1 MKRVLLLNPPGHE
14 KYFRDNYCSPTSKA
28 GYYWQPTDLLVQ
40 SGHLAAFYELDIV
53 DAIVE
58 NLSPDYIL
66 DLVKKNEY
74 YAILALSG
82 TASWDQDLQLLEQI
96 RAFSPNSILALS
108 GNIALFE
115 YQWVFKNHEY
125 IDACLLDYTT
135 DDFLNYLN
143 GERESLT
150 KIVYK
155 DETGNMVVKDGR
167 LPKQLNYPV
176 PLHHK
181 FKNHLY
187 HFPLS
192 IKHPSA
198 IIITS
203 AGCPHKCEFC
213 VASVIPYRFR
223 DVDDVVEELSVLQSM
238 GIKEVFFQDF
248 MFDVKRERTIKLCQT
263 IIERGINLSW
273 YCSCRVDTL
282 DEEVLVA
289 MRDAG
294 CHTIQFGIESTEQ
307 EALDNQ
313 KKKTNK
319 PNIREITDLCNKVG
333 IKVFGHFIIGLPGET
348 ENSMLN
354 QGKYAREIGCY
365 NAVFNT
371 LVADVGTPLR
381 EKAVI
386 DGKIDGELTIF
397 SNSDKNFAVSLND
410 SNAKK
415 LEHIRKKVMLDFY
428 LHPRFIWNNFVRTRS
443 IYELKQKLKFGIS
456 VLLNI

>member
-1 MKRVLLLNPPGHE
+1 MKRILLLNPPGRE
-14 KYFRDNYCSPTSKA
+14 KYFRDNYCSPVSKA

-40 SGHLAAFYELDIV
+40 SGHLGGAYEVDVV

-58 NLSPDYIL
+58 NLNPDSIL
-66 DLVKKNEY
+66 NLVKENYY
-74 YAILALSG
+74 YAILALAG

-96 RAFSPNSILALS
+96 RAICPNSILALS

-115 YQWVFKNHEY
+115 YKWVFANYQH
-125 IDACLLDYTT
+125 IDVCLLDYTT

-143 GERESLT
+143 GERDNLSKL
-150 KIVYK
+150 VYRDK
-155 DETGNMVVKDGR
+155 KGQMIVKDSR
-167 LPKQLNYPV
+167 LPKNLHYPI

-192 IKHPSA
+192 VQHPSA
-198 IIITS
+198 IVVTS

-213 VASVIPYRFR
+213 VAAVIPYRFR
-223 DVDDVVEELSVLQSM
+223 NVDDVVEELSVLESM
-238 GIKEVFFQDF
+238 GINEVFFQDF
-248 MFDVKRERTIKLCQT
+248 MFDVKKERTIKLCNS
-263 IIERGINLSW
+263 IVARGVKLSW

-282 DEEVLVA
+282 DEEVLTS
-289 MRDAG
+289 MRNAG

-319 PNIREITDLCNKVG
+319 PNISYITELCNQVG
-333 IKVFGHFIIGLPGET
+333 IRVFGHFIIGLPGET
-348 ENSMLN
+348 EQSMLN

-381 EKAVI
+381 EKAVV
-386 DGKIDGELTIF
+386 DGKIDDELTIF
-397 SNSDKNFAVSLND
+397 SNSDKNFAVSLNNSD
-410 SNAKK
+410 TKK
-415 LEHIRKKVMLDFY
+415 LERVRKKVMLDFY
-428 LHPRFIWNNFVRTRS
+428 LHPTFIWNNFVRTRS
-443 IYELKQKLKFGIS
+443 VYELKQKLKFGIS
-456 VLLNI
+456 LLLNI